1 MPDLPEAILDQIE
14 TRIGRRIAA
23 HRGVIKAVD
32 TTAGVATVTIAAGD
46 VTSMRWLSP
55 YVPIV
60 NDSVLM
66 LRVGDEWMV
75 LGKVS
80 QSTTPAAGTVTQ
92 TTTFNPITRY
102 VGLRNQVFA
111 LQAGGLEKASS
122 TPISTSYGWSTT
134 VLPQQGWW
142 REYIFGSELQ
152 LHEHTAATFW
162 WHALNLPAGAT
173 INAAKV
179 AFARRLS
186 GPDLVTPR
194 IYGHTIPSGG
204 AVSGSATAYL
214 HGSFGPW
221 SPGTLL
227 PGQYGQWDLPSSW
240 LAALLAGTIKGLA
253 VYSGS
258 AADYTV
264 WTDTSPSLELTY
276 TYTP

>member
-1 MPDLPEAILDQIE
+1 MPDLPEVILDQIE
-14 TRIGRRIAA
+14 TRVGRRIAA
-23 HRGVIKAVD
+23 HRGVIKAVS

-55 YVPIV
+55 YVPAV

-66 LRVGDEWMV
+66 LRVAEEWMV

-80 QSTTPAAGTVTQ
+80 QATTPAPSTVTQ
-92 TTTFNPITRY
+92 TTTYNPISRY
-102 VGLRNQVFA
+102 VSLYNRVFA

-122 TPISTSYGWSTT
+122 TPVSSSYTWSTT
-134 VLPQQGWW
+134 PLPQQGWW

-152 LHEHTAATFW
+152 LHEHVAGTFW
-162 WHALNLPAGAT
+162 WHTLSLPSGAT

-204 AVSGSATAYL
+204 AVSGAATGYL
-214 HGSFGPW
+214 HPSYGPW

-227 PGQYGQWDLPSSW
+227 PGQYGQWDLPSGW

-264 WTDTSPSLELTY
+264 WTDTSPALEITY